1 MASGSHIISISTGL
15 CHASTLVPPYSLY
28 VATRGAVEQMVR
40 AFLKDLSRRGI
51 CVNAV
56 APGPTATDLLIEHMN
71 PAKLK
76 GVESAIPRGRIGKP
90 EENAGAFALVSG
102 DQSSWI
108 TGQVL
113 KANGGMA

>member
-1 MASGSHIISISTGL
+1 
-15 CHASTLVPPYSLY
+15 
-28 VATRGAVEQMVR
+28 MVR
-40 AFLKDLSRRGI
+40 ALSKDLARRGI

-56 APGPTATDLLIEHMN
+56 APGPTATDLFMEHMN
-71 PAKLK
+71 PAILK

-90 EENAGAFALVSG
+90 EEIADAIALLSG
-102 DQSSWI
+102 DQSSWV